1 MKYAIHAYET
11 LYDGLHGIHSDF
23 VVDVKSS
30 VEAQEEARAES
41 LALMESHSSI
51 MDSLYET
58 VYEMYNN
65 EELDEET
72 ARIYVEELME
82 QNVCFE
88 MCRIY
93 DDAPDDIDTSY
104 EEFVEKYGIP
114 YSYDEDIQY
123 ILES

>member
-41 LALMESHSSI
+41 LTLMESHSSI
-51 MDSLYET
+51 INSLYET
-58 VYEMYNN
+58 VYKMHND

-72 ARIYVEELME
+72 ARMYVEELMG
-82 QNVCFE
+82 QNICFK
-88 MCRIY
+88 MFRVR
-93 DDAPDDIDTSY
+93 DDAPDDIEIDY
-104 EEFVEKYGIP
+104 EDFVEKYKTP
-114 YSYDEDIQY
+114 LDSY
-123 ILES
+123 